1 MMLVSIVVTPANPD
15 RYGSLRVIHHHG
27 DGNQLGGPC
36 DRCHSGSINDNLR
49 DARQHPH
56 RHHKLTVTT
65 TSNGVPG
72 VFTKHNGNGRTGQNL
87 GETTLTPSNVNTSSF
102 GKLFSVPVDGQIY
115 AQPLYVPNV
124 SITGATHNVVC
135 VATEDE
141 DDSVYAFNADVS
153 SAPLWYVSLIDT
165 AHGATPGETTENTE
179 SDLVPRAQIRFRSAG
194 ITSTPVI
201 DPCTGTMYFGGGA
214 QRSGLPPYQNY
225 SNSII

>member
-1 MMLVSIVVTPANPD
+1 VSQ
-15 RYGSLRVIHHHG
+15 RV
-27 DGNQLGGPC
+27 NQ
-36 DRCHSGSINDNLR
+36 
-49 DARQHPH
+49 RQSP
-56 RHHKLTVTT
+56 RRTAASPPHHKLTVTT

-135 VATEDE
+135 VATED
-141 DDSVYAFNADVS
+141 DSIYAFNADVS

-165 AHGATPGETTENTE
+165 AHGATPGETTGNTE
-179 SDLVPRAQIRFRSAG
+179 SDLSSTCTDTIPQAG

-201 DPCTGTMYFGGGA
+201 DPSTGTMYFGGGA
-214 QRSGLPPYQNY
+214 QRSGLPPHQNY